1 MYTYSFVNKD
11 LIKKSNSLMENL
23 VELKNSLSED
33 ATHMKD
39 SLIQNLLL
47 SLEKNIRDKKDL
59 KLFEIEKVFKKEK
72 DSNIKEEYN
81 IA

>member
-11 LIKKSNSLMENL
+11 LIKKSNSSMNNL
-23 VELKNSLSED
+23 IELKNSLSED

-47 SLEKNIRDKKDL
+47 SLEKNIRDFKDL

-81 IA
+81 LS

>member
-11 LIKKSNSLMENL
+11 LIKKSNCSMKSL

-72 DSNIKEEYN
+72 DSNINEEYN
-81 IA
+81 LS

>member
-1 MYTYSFVNKD
+1 MYTYSFVNKE
-11 LIKKSNSLMENL
+11 LMKKSNSDISNL

-33 ATHMKD
+33 ATHMKN

-59 KLFEIEKVFKKEK
+59 KLFEIEKVFEK
-72 DSNIKEEYN
+72 NKNNEIEENYN